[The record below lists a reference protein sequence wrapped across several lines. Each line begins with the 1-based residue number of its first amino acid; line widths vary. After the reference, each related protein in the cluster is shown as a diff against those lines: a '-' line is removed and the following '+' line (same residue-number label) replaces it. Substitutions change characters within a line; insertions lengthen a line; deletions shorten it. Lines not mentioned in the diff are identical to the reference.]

1 MCGIFGYYNLS
12 SEHNKLSNSILHE
25 MASTIN
31 HRGPDGNGYFHD
43 ENIGFALG
51 NVRLAIL
58 DLEHGQQ
65 PIYSDDKKIIVV
77 QNGEIFN
84 FIELRNELESKGIKF
99 KTNCDTE
106 VILRIYENDGIDG
119 LKKLNGMFAIAIY
132 DYNNETFYL
141 IKDRVGEK
149 PLYYYKDSSRII
161 FASEIKSIL
170 KAIPKPSINF
180 LALEEYFSF
189 NYVPHPNTLFQ
200 NIYNLA
206 PGHYLAISKGVI
218 SQHCWWDLSQVN
230 SVVRSEDEYIKEF
243 NELLEDATRIRLYSD
258 VPFGAFLSGGVDSS
272 TVVGLMS
279 KLMDKPV
286 KTYSIGFEDPR
297 FDESIYAQEA
307 SQRFS
312 TDHTLEIVN
321 PDMLELWPTVIYHC
335 DQPHGDASFMPTYK
349 VAQLASEHVKMVLT
363 GDGADELFAGYDK
376 YLNYFNQN
384 NEKELTSE
392 EFIQSYSSNISLFK
406 ESELKQL
413 FAPHVFD
420 KTPKNA
426 LSTRVKDLIAS
437 VPHMDRIN
445 QALYIDTM
453 LLLSGNNLVKP
464 DRMGMASSIENRAP
478 FLDYRIIE
486 FAFGLPGNVKLHNN
500 ETKYIYKK
508 AVEPLIGKN
517 LTYRKKQMF
526 TVPVGE
532 WFKSHLQDL
541 CKDLLLSPR
550 TKSRQLFDYDYIQ
563 SLYTEHCNNIKDNT
577 RQLRAL
583 MSFEYWCRTFLD

>member
-1 MCGIFGYYNLS
+1 M
-12 SEHNKLSNSILHE
+12 
-25 MASTIN
+25 
-31 HRGPDGNGYFHD
+31 
-43 ENIGFALG
+43 
-51 NVRLAIL
+51 
-58 DLEHGQQ
+58 
-65 PIYSDDKKIIVV
+65 
-77 QNGEIFN
+77 
-84 FIELRNELESKGIKF
+84 
-99 KTNCDTE
+99 
-106 VILRIYENDGIDG
+106 
-119 LKKLNGMFAIAIY
+119 
-132 DYNNETFYL
+132 
-141 IKDRVGEK
+141 
-149 PLYYYKDSSRII
+149 
-161 FASEIKSIL
+161 
-170 KAIPKPSINF
+170 
-180 LALEEYFSF
+180 
-189 NYVPHPNTLFQ
+189 
-200 NIYNLA
+200 
-206 PGHYLAISKGVI
+206 AISEGSI

-376 YLNYFNQN
+376 YLNYFNKN

-413 FAPHVFD
+413 FAPQVFD
-420 KTPKNA
+420 KISKSA
-426 LSTRVKDLIAS
+426 LSTRVKDLIDN

-478 FLDYRIIE
+478 FLDYRVIE
-486 FAFGLPGNVKLHNN
+486 FAFGLPGSVKLHNH

-550 TKSRQLFDYDYIQ
+550 TKSRQLFDYDY
-563 SLYTEHCNNIKDNT
+563 
-577 RQLRAL
+577 
-583 MSFEYWCRTFLD
+583 